1 MTVVIRNKMAVEI
14 EPTVPDICTLIS
26 AASAYHRSSGNELR
40 FLQGISESLNERIK
54 ELQLPPANRS
64 KRDLMKGGEAKK
76 LMQIDNAPTQACFY
90 FSGSSY
96 ERGKGNAGRRRTC
109 DC

>member
-64 KRDLMKGGEAKK
+64 KKGSHERR
-76 LMQIDNAPTQACFY
+76 
-90 FSGSSY
+90 
-96 ERGKGNAGRRRTC
+96 RGKKTNADR
-109 DC
+109 